1 MTPLNDPRT
10 KKLAITI
17 ALCGI
22 ALITDR
28 FVIGPPTEAAAS
40 SESAAATSAAVLAA
54 SAGAAA
60 DRGGVLANPERTVDP
75 RRVLADRLRAAA
87 DHQAGHADEAPAD
100 VLRRVFEARPSWQF
114 AGDGESMPAVAP
126 VLSSEPEGRLRA
138 RFREQTRLT
147 GVMHTS
153 EGGGAWING
162 AFVPIGGVID
172 GFTLVATGPRSATF
186 ERGGEPL
193 ELMMSGPMERGRGSG
208 AAAPGREP
216 DRAGAERPETRP
228 PSSEPGGRPVGAA
241 PGRPVG
247 QGGADRP

>member
-17 ALCGI
+17 ALCGT

-40 SESAAATSAAVLAA
+40 AESAAVTSAAALMA
-54 SAGAAA
+54 STGAAA
-60 DRGGVLANPERTVDP
+60 DRGGVLASPERTVDP

-87 DHQAGHADEAPAD
+87 DHQAGHAGEAPAE
-100 VLRRVFEARPSWQF
+100 LLTRVFEARPSWQV
-114 AGDGESMPAVAP
+114 GDDQTVPAVAS
-126 VLSSEPEGRLRA
+126 VVSSEPEARRRA

-172 GFTLVATGPRSATF
+172 GYTLVSTGPRSAVF

-193 ELMMSGPMERGRGSG
+193 ELLMSGPMERGRGAG
-208 AAAPGREP
+208 AAPPGRDP
-216 DRAGAERPETRP
+216 DRAGADRPETRP
-228 PSSEPGGRPVGAA
+228 SSPEPGVRSIGAA
-241 PGRPVG
+241 PGRPVP

>member
-17 ALCGI
+17 ALCGT

-40 SESAAATSAAVLAA
+40 SESAAATSAAVLTA

-60 DRGGVLANPERTVDP
+60 DRGGVLASPERTVDP

-87 DHQAGHADEAPAD
+87 DHQAGHAGEAPAE
-100 VLRRVFEARPSWQF
+100 LLTRVFEARPSWQV
-114 AGDGESMPAVAP
+114 GDDQTVPAVAS
-126 VLSSEPEGRLRA
+126 VVSSEPEARLRA

-193 ELMMSGPMERGRGSG
+193 ELMMSGPMERGRGPG

-216 DRAGAERPETRP
+216 DRAGADRPETRP
-228 PSSEPGGRPVGAA
+228 SPPESGVRPVGAA
-241 PGRPVG
+241 PDRPVP